1 MSIQFNDQLLLWGL
15 GVLQPA
21 APQEVLSFLK
31 LVYPTV
37 EQWPDEL
44 YLNDCFSHW
53 ETSNYIVVLNKKYSM
68 YSLTALANMRMDVKL
83 RRQRDKARISLLR
96 AAYDASLGLPGAMD
110 QDLGGA
116 SPSSEIS
123 STLQEGSRP
132 VGSGSQP
139 SRSEPTRLRTRTY
152 WSRVSEQL
160 STQVGLDFHSPGIP
174 SFQYRYCSFPTLKA
188 LHLASMG
195 ESSEKDMSISEL
207 GLAIGV
213 SPRLLTSFIH
223 KPENHYRHFN
233 LPKKGG
239 GERDIA
245 APRFFLKTIQ
255 YWIKSYI
262 LCHLKVHDSCH
273 AYMGGRSIKTNAEK
287 HIGKAYVANVDI
299 ENFFGNI
306 TKEHVFRVLEENGVG
321 RNLATAVS
329 GIVTLNR
336 VIPQG
341 APTSPV
347 ISNAVLYKFD
357 EAMSKISGANGLD
370 YSRYAD
376 DITFSADSRAA
387 IESIVSKCRELLA
400 GEGFNL
406 KDEKTRVASNRASQ
420 RVTGLVVNEKVQP
433 PREYRRRIRAIFNN
447 ALRNPQEYVDRLD
460 ELYGYFGYLSSFS
473 CGRNAK
479 QIRKD
484 RIALYRVRRLV
495 RLQKSKDE

>member
-1 MSIQFNDQLLLWGL
+1 MSIRFNDQLLLWGL

-21 APQEVLSFLK
+21 TPREVLSFLK

-37 EQWPDEL
+37 QQWPDEL
-44 YLNDCFSHW
+44 YVDDLFSHW
-53 ETSNYIVVLNKKYSM
+53 EASNYIVVLNKKYSL
-68 YSLTALANMRMDVKL
+68 YSLTGLGNMRMDVKL
-83 RRQRDKARISLLR
+83 RRQRDKARISLLH
-96 AAYDASLGLPGAMD
+96 AAYGANLVSPGVME
-110 QDLGGA
+110 QDLDGD
-116 SPSSEIS
+116 SPSSEVS

-139 SRSEPTRLRTRTY
+139 SRAEPTRLRTRTY

-188 LHLASMG
+188 LHQASV
-195 ESSEKDMSISEL
+195 EPSSEKDMSISEL

-213 SPRLLTSFIH
+213 SPRLLTSFVH

-239 GERDIA
+239 GLRDIA

-255 YWIKSYI
+255 YWIKSYV
-262 LCHLKVHDSCH
+262 LCHLKTHDACH
-273 AYMGGRSIKTNAEK
+273 AYVSGRSINTNAEI
-287 HIGKAYVANVDI
+287 HVRKAYVANVDI

-306 TKEHVFRVLEENGVG
+306 TKEHVFRILENNGIG
-321 RNLATAVS
+321 RNLSTAVS

-336 VIPQG
+336 IVPQG

-357 EAMSKISGANGLD
+357 ESMSKISMANRCN

-376 DITFSADSRAA
+376 DITFSADSRMA
-387 IESIVSKCRELLA
+387 IEFMVSKCRELLA
-400 GEGFNL
+400 DEGFKL
-406 KDEKTRVASNRASQ
+406 KDKKTRVASNRASQ

-433 PREYRRRIRAIFNN
+433 PRVYRRKLRAIFNN

-460 ELYGYFGYLSSFS
+460 ELYGYFGYLSSFN

-484 RIALYRVRRLV
+484 RIALYKVRRYA
-495 RLQKSKDE
+495 RIQMPKDK

>member
-44 YLNDCFSHW
+44 YLNDRFCHW
-53 ETSNYIVVLNKKYSM
+53 EELGYIVVLNKKYSM

-96 AAYDASLGLPGAMD
+96 AAYDANVSRPGVMD
-110 QDLGGA
+110 QDLDGA

-132 VGSGSQP
+132 VGSGSKP
-139 SRSEPTRLRTRTY
+139 SRTEPTRLRTRTY

-160 STQVGLDFHSPGIP
+160 SIQVGLDFHSPGIP

-188 LHLASMG
+188 LHQASLG
-195 ESSEKDMSISEL
+195 ESSENDMSISEL

-213 SPRLLTSFIH
+213 SPRLLTSFLH
-223 KPENHYRHFN
+223 KPENHYRHFS

-255 YWIKSYI
+255 YWIKSYV
-262 LCHLKVHDSCH
+262 LCHLKVHNTCH
-273 AYMGGRSIKTNAEK
+273 AYTSGKSINTNAK
-287 HIGKAYVANVDI
+287 PHVGKAYVANVDI

-306 TKEHVFRVLEENGVG
+306 TKEHVFRILEKNGVG

-336 VIPQG
+336 VVPQG

-347 ISNAVLYKFD
+347 ISNAVLYEFD
-357 EAMSKISGANGLD
+357 KAMSKISVDKGLD

-376 DITFSADSRAA
+376 DITFSGESRSD
-387 IESIVSKCRELLA
+387 IEYMVSKCRELLSA
-400 GEGFNL
+400 EGFNL
-406 KDEKTRVASNRASQ
+406 KDKKSRVASKHASQ

-433 PREYRRRIRAIFNN
+433 PREYRRKLRAIFNN
-447 ALRNPQEYVDRLD
+447 ALINPQEYVDRLD
-460 ELYGYFGYLSSFS
+460 ELYGYFGYLSSFD
-473 CGRNAK
+473 GARNAR

-484 RIALYRVRRLV
+484 RIAIYRVSRLA
-495 RLQKSKDE
+495 RIKKSKDE